1 VTDSNGA
8 VLERRDYTPFGE
20 ELLASGC
27 NQPVGSLQRSP
38 RCDVAGYLNDANVR
52 LKFTSKAHDTETTLD
67 YFGARY
73 FSGAHG
79 RFTSPDKPFADQHI
93 GDPQSW
99 NLYAYVRN
107 NPLRLVDDTGERRK
121 GEATLSAHGR
131 CANNLDMA
139 PCRDS

>member
-1 VTDSNGA
+1 
-8 VLERRDYTPFGE
+8 
-20 ELLASGC
+20 
-27 NQPVGSLQRSP
+27 
-38 RCDVAGYLNDANVR
+38 LNDANVR

-107 NPLRLVDDTGERRK
+107 NPLRLVDDTGEGAK
-121 GEATLSAHGR
+121 EKLLVGSMAR
-131 CANNLDMA
+131 CL
-139 PCRDS
+139 